1 LKQKAS
7 IQDQLDQP
15 FRARLVNIEMES
27 NTCRNHTS
35 LPFNVY
41 FISFIFHYLGKINH
55 IEWVKKLCRI
65 NLIREIV
72 KRTKKKILENKLTTK
87 YPSSTKRQ
95 EIQNRNDTPKLYWIP
110 FKWKARVTTCLLI
123 LTLKYSSINIKIKSN
138 TCRNHSSLPSN
149 VYLVSFIF
157 HYLDKINNIEW
168 VKKLCKIN
176 LIRQVVKR
184 TKKKLLENKP
194 TTMYPP
200 SISRHEIK
208 NRDNTPKLYRI
219 PFKWKP
225 RVTICLLIQTLKYSS
240 INTEMKSNTFRNH
253 TNLPSNIYLVSF
265 IFHYLDKINHIKW
278 VKILCRINLIRQV
291 LKRTKKK
298 LLENKLITKY
308 SSLISR

>member
-1 LKQKAS
+1 
-7 IQDQLDQP
+7 
-15 FRARLVNIEMES
+15 
-27 NTCRNHTS
+27 
-35 LPFNVY
+35 
-41 FISFIFHYLGKINH
+41 
-55 IEWVKKLCRI
+55 
-65 NLIREIV
+65 
-72 KRTKKKILENKLTTK
+72 
-87 YPSSTKRQ
+87 
-95 EIQNRNDTPKLYWIP
+95 LYWIP
-110 FKWKARVTTCLLI
+110 FKWKVRATTCLLI
-123 LTLKYSSINIKIKSN
+123 QTLKYSSINIKIKRN

-184 TKKKLLENKP
+184 TKKKILENKP

-253 TNLPSNIYLVSF
+253 TNLPSNVYLVSF
-265 IFHYLDKINHIKW
+265 IFHYLDKINHIEW
-278 VKILCRINLIRQV
+278 VKKWQV
-291 LKRTKKK
+291 LKRTKKT
-298 LLENKLITKY
+298 LLENKLIIKY
-308 SSLISR
+308 SSSISR